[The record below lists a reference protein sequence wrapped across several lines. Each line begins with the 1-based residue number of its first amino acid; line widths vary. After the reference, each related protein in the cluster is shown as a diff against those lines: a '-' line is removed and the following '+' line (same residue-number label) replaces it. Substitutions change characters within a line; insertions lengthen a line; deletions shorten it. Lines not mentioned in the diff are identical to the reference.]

1 MQDAQIAAITRVHD
15 RVIITRNTGIV
26 WVDRMIVSLQ
36 SRARPYPS
44 RRRILAIQQMRASI
58 NEDRLVSADRLDVR
72 IYDYIVYQLV
82 MNSTGG
88 EGGIRTHGTL

>member
-36 SRARPYPS
+36 SRARPCPS

-72 IYDYIVYQLV
+72 IYDYIV
-82 MNSTGG
+82 S
-88 EGGIRTHGTL
+88 